1 MTTSGPGR
9 WRSRLATVATAAALG
24 GCATVTPVGPPVP
37 HDPWESWNRQ
47 VFAFNE
53 GLDDAVLRPVATAY
67 RDHVPYLVRY
77 WVDNVFGNF
86 RDAWST
92 VNHLLQA
99 RPADALHMA
108 TRVAMNTTLGFG
120 GIIDI
125 ATDAGLE
132 RRSEDFGQTLG
143 RWGVPPGPFVEL
155 PLLGPSTLRDTA
167 ALTLDL
173 QAAPVIVLGV
183 ARDQAL
189 VTVLGIVHVRS
200 TLLDATQLLDSISLD
215 RYQFRRD
222 AHLARRQ
229 ALVLGDRSPAADEE
243 AFDYDEYE
251 DDDPAAPPPPAPAQS
266 N

>member
-1 MTTSGPGR
+1 MG
-9 WRSRLATVATAAALG
+9 WRRAVGTVVLAAALG
-24 GCATVTPVGPPVP
+24 GCASVAPSGPPVP
-37 HDPWESWNRQ
+37 QDPWESWNRR

-53 GLDDAVLRPVATAY
+53 GLDEAVLRPVAVAY
-67 RDHVPYLVRY
+67 RDHVPELVRY
-77 WVDNVFGNF
+77 WVGNVFGNF

-99 RPADALHMA
+99 KPADALHMG
-108 TRVAMNTTLGFG
+108 TRVLLNTTFGLGG
-120 GIIDI
+120 ALDI

-132 RRSEDFGQTLG
+132 RRAEDFGQTLG

-200 TLLDATQLLDSISLD
+200 TLLDATELLDSISLD

-222 AHLARRQ
+222 AYLTRRLS
-229 ALVLGDRSPAADEE
+229 LVHDGNPPAAVGDD
-243 AFDYDEYE
+243 AFDYDVYE
-251 DDDPAAPPPPAPAQS
+251 DDEPPPPK
-266 N
+266 

>member
-1 MTTSGPGR
+1 MRAPTFSWR
-9 WRSRLATVATAAALG
+9 WVVAATVIAAAAG
-24 GCATVTPVGPPVP
+24 GCATVTPSGPPVP
-37 HDPWESWNRQ
+37 QDPWEAWNRQ

-67 RDHVPYLVRY
+67 RDHVPWLVRY
-77 WVDNVFGNF
+77 WVGNVFGNF

-99 RPADALHMA
+99 KPADALHMA
-108 TRVAMNTTLGFG
+108 TRVMINTTFGLGG
-120 GIIDI
+120 ALDI

-132 RRSEDFGQTLG
+132 RRAEDFGQTLG

-173 QAAPVIVLGV
+173 QAALVIVLGV

-189 VTVLGIVHVRS
+189 VTALGVVHVRS
-200 TLLDATQLLDSISLD
+200 TALDATELLDSISLD

-222 AHLARRQ
+222 AYLARRLS
-229 ALVLGDRSPAADEE
+229 LVHDGNPPKNDDE
-243 AFDYDEYE
+243 AFDYDDYE
-251 DDDPAAPPPPAPAQS
+251 DDEPAPAPAAPK
-266 N
+266 